1 MIRNV
6 FIDLDDTIL
15 DFHKAERFALSK
27 TLLQIGVEP
36 TEQVLDRYNV
46 INQAHWKRLEL
57 GELTRKQV
65 LVGRYQVLFDELG
78 IDFPAQEATAIY
90 EKLLEQGG
98 FLMEGAR
105 ELLEELKGNYRV
117 YAVSNGTASVQES
130 RIRLTGIGPY
140 FQGIFVSER
149 VGYEKPSL
157 EFFAHCFAAIPEFRI
172 EESVVI
178 GDSLT
183 ADIKGGVNTGMST
196 IWFNPKHMV
205 NQTEICPDYEV
216 DNLQAIAPLLR
227 KMSIL

>member
-1 MIRNV
+1 MIRNI

-36 TEQVLDRYNV
+36 TEQVLNRYNV

-57 GELTRKQV
+57 GELTREQV
-65 LVGRYQVLFDELG
+65 LVGRFQVLFDELG
-78 IDFPAQEATAIY
+78 IDFPAKEATAIY

-98 FLMEGAR
+98 FLMEGAK
-105 ELLEELKGNYRV
+105 ELLEKLKGRYRI

-130 RIRLTGIGPY
+130 RIRLTGIGSY
-140 FQGIFVSER
+140 FQGVFVSEH

-157 EFFAHCFAAIPEFRI
+157 AFFAHCYAEIPEFRV
-172 EESVVI
+172 EESVII

-196 IWFNPKHMV
+196 IWFNPKHLV
-205 NQTEICPDYEV
+205 NQTD
-216 DNLQAIAPLLR
+216 R
-227 KMSIL
+227 KSVV